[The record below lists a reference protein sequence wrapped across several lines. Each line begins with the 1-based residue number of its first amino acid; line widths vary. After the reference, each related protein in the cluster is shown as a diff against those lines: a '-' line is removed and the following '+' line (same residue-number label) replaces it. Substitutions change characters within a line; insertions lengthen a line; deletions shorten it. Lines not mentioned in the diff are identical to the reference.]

1 MSNSHTSK
9 TVDPCDG
16 IHRAARS
23 ICTTVSGTFDM
34 FSTPASRLS
43 FVAAW
48 IAMAA
53 AHDAQATAGATVSR
67 QNAPVAHVADQRLSV
82 RETGG
87 DGTLPLYADRSI
99 DAAAPDVTQVFVIVH
114 GTLRNAA
121 DYFAAGS
128 QLLAAAG
135 ASTKAN
141 MVVAPQF
148 LTTRDLRTFAIH
160 DRTLA
165 WSEAGWKDGASAREP
180 SPVSSFAALDALLE
194 HFDNRRLYPALSS
207 VTVIGHS
214 AGAQVVQRYAVAGR
228 AEEALTR
235 DGIRVRYVVANPSS
249 YVYFDDQRPAASGA
263 FTHVDTEAC
272 PRAVEWKYGMDDA
285 PAYVAGQDSASL
297 ATRYATRDVVY
308 LLGMDDIDP
317 HTHFIDRSCTAMA
330 QGPFRLA
337 RGLAYFDYLKHR
349 YSARLDQRVVEA
361 PGVGHD
367 ARRMLTSDCSVA
379 ALFDRPM
386 PSACPTENVMPRQS
400 DWVIVTRPSPSR
412 RSTSGNADR
421 VHVCVPSCNRRTR
434 GCVPADACGS
444 DSRCSGRC
452 RRVHTA

>member
-1 MSNSHTSK
+1 
-9 TVDPCDG
+9 
-16 IHRAARS
+16 
-23 ICTTVSGTFDM
+23 
-34 FSTPASRLS
+34 
-43 FVAAW
+43 
-48 IAMAA
+48 MAA

-128 QLLAAAG
+128 QWLAAAG

-214 AGAQVVQRYAVAGR
+214 
-228 AEEALTR
+228 
-235 DGIRVRYVVANPSS
+235 
-249 YVYFDDQRPAASGA
+249 
-263 FTHVDTEAC
+263 
-272 PRAVEWKYGMDDA
+272 
-285 PAYVAGQDSASL
+285 
-297 ATRYATRDVVY
+297 
-308 LLGMDDIDP
+308 
-317 HTHFIDRSCTAMA
+317 
-330 QGPFRLA
+330 
-337 RGLAYFDYLKHR
+337 
-349 YSARLDQRVVEA
+349 
-361 PGVGHD
+361 
-367 ARRMLTSDCSVA
+367 
-379 ALFDRPM
+379 
-386 PSACPTENVMPRQS
+386 
-400 DWVIVTRPSPSR
+400 
-412 RSTSGNADR
+412 
-421 VHVCVPSCNRRTR
+421 
-434 GCVPADACGS
+434 
-444 DSRCSGRC
+444 
-452 RRVHTA
+452 